1 MVTEATAPYEEVT
14 DTKVKDNARDIP
26 PVQTTTI
33 PLPVQGKDIDSIMQ
47 SLESG
52 VEELFT
58 SVRYQEFLKTMAK
71 FHNYSFNNTMLIA
84 MQRPDATLVT
94 SYKNWQSMGRQV
106 MKGEKELQ
114 SLHRHPIRK

>member
-1 MVTEATAPYEEVT
+1 MSLGRFLGKEYY
-14 DTKVKDNARDIP
+14 DRTKKK
-26 PVQTTTI
+26 TTTI
-33 PLPVQGKDIDSIMQ
+33 PLPVQGKDMDSIMQ

-58 SVRYQEFLKTMAK
+58 SNRYQEFLKTMAK

-106 MKGEKELQ
+106 MKGGKRNYN
-114 SLHRHPIRK
+114 HCTGTI

>member
-1 MVTEATAPYEEVT
+1 MTEQN
-14 DTKVKDNARDIP
+14 K
-26 PVQTTTI
+26 TTTI

-58 SVRYQEFLKTMAK
+58 SNRYQEFLKTMAK

-84 MQRPDATLVT
+84 MQRPDATLVDRKST
-94 SYKNWQSMGRQV
+94 RLNSSHR
-106 MKGEKELQ
+106 EK
-114 SLHRHPIRK
+114 SRMPSSA